1 MWDYV
6 AETDTWDP
14 RLGDLPVKLP
24 IVGEALGDGH
34 YPVEVIFNEAKQQI
48 GVAVN
53 GPQQDY
59 LLKIGLEEQL
69 GSGLPVWLLYE
80 ATQ

>member
-1 MWDYV
+1 M
-6 AETDTWDP
+6 
-14 RLGDLPVKLP
+14 GKLP
-24 IVGEALGDGH
+24 IKLPLSGEVSGDGH
-34 YPVEVIFNEAKQQI
+34 YPVEVIFNEVKQQI

-59 LLKIGLEEQL
+59 LLKIELEEQV